1 MVAATYEEY
10 GIEYS
15 GKIYDFRLSIDQ
27 IEGGAVCLAGVR
39 GAFGDSFYGSHI
51 VLIWKPGNGDSW
63 FVRDPAS
70 PGNSSRPWTIE
81 ELTAADI
88 FYSACI
94 KGGHYGSTG
103 IDISNWQKGIN
114 LDALAVDFAIC
125 KATQG
130 ASYVSPDCDR
140 QMQQAMKRGL
150 LVGVYHY
157 VNGSGVDAEAQHF
170 AGRY

>member
-1 MVAATYEEY
+1 MA
-10 GIEYS
+10 
-15 GKIYDFRLSIDQ
+15 LQ
-27 IEGGAVCLAGVR
+27 
-39 GAFGDSFYGSHI
+39 
-51 VLIWKPGNGDSW
+51 
-63 FVRDPAS
+63 
-70 PGNSSRPWTIE
+70 
-81 ELTAADI
+81 
-88 FYSACI
+88 
-94 KGGHYGSTG
+94 G

-170 AGRY
+170 AGSIKDTLARRLSRLTGSRGTTPRGVTPAISIRWLQRSKNLPA